1 MEYVKIDCP
10 VCGGKKSACLQ
21 TESRIFR
28 CHLCGADG
36 ELQVRPGSEG
46 MRFKPDGKL
55 ESKEEWLKRQPWYK
69 PTVEDLK
76 SENEELK
83 RLLNG
88 ANEIA
93 AKSAEENAK
102 LIAERDEYRDLAE
115 KNKKMYMEL
124 KEKQY
129 ENEREQDQLL
139 NVAAN
144 VMHAYIIAKGI
155 SAEFKMYGP
164 NGMEDPFPDCCIN
177 VAKSIIEKSK

>member
-1 MEYVKIDCP
+1 M
-10 VCGGKKSACLQ
+10 
-21 TESRIFR
+21 
-28 CHLCGADG
+28 
-36 ELQVRPGSEG
+36 RPGSEG
-46 MRFKPDGKL
+46 MRFRQDGKP
-55 ESKEEWLKRQPWYK
+55 ESKEEWLKGQPWYK

-102 LIAERDEYRDLAE
+102 LIAERNEYRDLAE
-115 KNKKMYMEL
+115 KNRKMYMEL

-129 ENEREQDQLL
+129 ENEQEQML

-144 VMHAYIIAKGI
+144 VMHAYIIARGI

-164 NGMEDPFPDCCIN
+164 NGMEDPFPECCIN

>member
-1 MEYVKIDCP
+1 M
-10 VCGGKKSACLQ
+10 
-21 TESRIFR
+21 
-28 CHLCGADG
+28 
-36 ELQVRPGSEG
+36 RPGSEG
-46 MRFKPDGKL
+46 MRFKPDGKP
-55 ESKEEWLKRQPWYK
+55 ESKVEWLKRQPWYK

-76 SENEELK
+76 SEIEELK
-83 RLLNG
+83 QLLSG

-102 LIAERDEYRDLAE
+102 LIAERNEYRDLAE
-115 KNKKMYMEL
+115 KNKKMYVEL

-129 ENEREQDQLL
+129 KNEREQEQLL

-144 VMHAYIIAKGI
+144 VMHAYIII

-177 VAKSIIEKSK
+177 VAKSIIEKSKNQDL

>member
-1 MEYVKIDCP
+1 MKRKIAKIGMWTMF
-10 VCGGKKSACLQ
+10 VASFGLIVLGILYMALWHNYGIGGGHFIWAFVAVIQALSLQ
-21 TESRIFR
+21 N
-28 CHLCGADG
+28 
-36 ELQVRPGSEG
+36 Q
-46 MRFKPDGKL
+46 
-55 ESKEEWLKRQPWYK
+55 EE
-69 PTVEDLK
+69 VM
-76 SENEELK
+76 SENEKLE
-83 RLLNG
+83 RLLKL
-88 ANEIA
+88 ATETSLNE
-93 AKSAEENAK
+93 AKKNSK

-115 KNKKMYMEL
+115 KNKNMYIEL

-129 ENEREQDQLL
+129 ENEREQEQLL